1 MEIEELLAVARGS
14 KQADLILADA
24 VLVDVLSGEVRR
36 TDIAVAGGVIAG
48 LGSGYH
54 GRERVELKGRF
65 VCPGFIDAHVHL
77 ESSLLRPREF
87 ARAVVPR
94 GVTTVISNPHE
105 IANVIGLAGIRFM
118 LEDAEDLPL
127 DALVTVPSCVPATPL
142 ATSGASLEPSDL
154 EALLADPRV
163 VGLGEVMDFEGV
175 IAANPRL
182 MAELKTFAGRPLD
195 GHAPQLGG
203 LELNAYAATG
213 ITSDHECTSVE
224 EAREKLRAGM
234 RIFLREGS
242 VARNL
247 RDLLPLVT
255 PENERRLCLC
265 TDDRQP
271 FDLLA
276 EGSIDHLVRIAIEEG
291 IPPVTAIRMATL
303 NPAEH
308 FRLNDRGALVPGR
321 RADLLVFEDLQ
332 RPQPYLVY
340 RGGTLA
346 TFGRKT
352 MTTGTNSH
360 YPKTVRNTVRVD
372 WSRVDFRLP
381 SGKGPVRV
389 IGIREGQLLTDTL
402 VLEPRREKGRP
413 VSDPDRDLLKMA
425 VIERHHASG
434 RMGLGLV
441 RGIGLRRGA
450 IAGTVAHDHHN
461 LVVIGADDLS
471 METAARAVA
480 GSGGGLAAA
489 EGENVTA
496 LLPLPI
502 AGLMSDE
509 PAETVRDS
517 LETLLGVAREL
528 GSPLSDP
535 FMTMS
540 FLGLEVIPSLKL
552 TDRGLVN
559 VGEGKIVPLFVEA

>member
-1 MEIEELLAVARGS
+1 MDIEELLAVARGS
-14 KQADLILADA
+14 KPADLVFTDA
-24 VLVDVLSGEVRR
+24 ALVDVLSGEVRR

-48 LGSGYH
+48 LGNGYRA
-54 GRERVELKGRF
+54 RERVDLKGRF
-65 VCPGFIDAHVHL
+65 VCPGFIDAHVHI

-94 GVTTVISNPHE
+94 GVTTVITNPHE
-105 IANVIGLAGIRFM
+105 IANVLGFAGIRFM

-127 DALVTVPSCVPATPL
+127 DTLVTVPSCVPATSL
-142 ATSGASLEPSDL
+142 ATSGAALEPSDM
-154 EALLADPRV
+154 EALRADSRV
-163 VGLGEVMDFEGV
+163 VGLGEVMDFGGV
-175 IAANPRL
+175 VAGCPRL
-182 MAELKTFAGRPLD
+182 LAELKAFAGRPLD
-195 GHAPQLGG
+195 GHAPQVGG
-203 LELNAYAATG
+203 RNLNAYAAAG
-213 ITSDHECTSVE
+213 ITSDHECTTLE
-224 EAREKLRAGM
+224 EAREKMRAGM

-271 FDLLA
+271 SDLLA
-276 EGSIDHLVRIAIEEG
+276 EGSIDHLVRLTIDEG
-291 IPPVTAIRMATL
+291 IAPVTAIRMATL
-303 NPAEH
+303 NPTEH
-308 FRLNDRGALVPGR
+308 FGLGDRGAVAPGR
-321 RADLLVFEDLQ
+321 RADLVVFENLQ
-332 RPQPYLVY
+332 SPQAHLVY
-340 RGGTLA
+340 RGGMIAAVGGQLTA
-346 TFGRKT
+346 TGPDP
-352 MTTGTNSH
+352 GIPCS
-360 YPKTVRNTVRVD
+360 VRSTVRVD

-381 SGKGPVRV
+381 SGKGKVRV
-389 IGIREGQLLTDTL
+389 IGIREGQLLTDAML
-402 VLEPRREKGRP
+402 LEPRTENGRP
-413 VSDPDRDLLKMA
+413 LADPQRDLLKMA

-480 GSGGGLAAA
+480 EPGGGLAAA
-489 EGENVTA
+489 AGKTVTA

-509 PAETVRDS
+509 PAETVRDN
-517 LETLLGVAREL
+517 LETLLAAARKL
-528 GSPLSDP
+528 GSPLPDP

-540 FLGLEVIPSLKL
+540 FLGLEVIPALKL
-552 TDRGLVN
+552 TDRGLVD
-559 VGEGKIVPLFVEA
+559 VGAGKIVPLFTEV